1 MTKHQEAPASVG
13 GVAAKE
19 LMSIIDRLERLDQ
32 EIAGLNDDKKDIYSE
47 TKSRGYDTK
56 AIKAIIAERRKLEK
70 NADAFRETA
79 SMIELYKAAL
89 GMPSQID
96 LFNDPSA

>member
-1 MTKHQEAPASVG
+1 MTKHQEAPTAAG

-32 EIAGLNDDKKDIYSE
+32 EIAGLNDDKKDLYQE

-56 AIKAIIAERRKLEK
+56 AIKAIISERRQMEK
-70 NADAFRETA
+70 NPDGFRETQ
-79 SMIELYKAAL
+79 SLKELYKAAI
-89 GMPSQID
+89 GMPSQTN
-96 LFNDPSA
+96 LFDAP

>member
-1 MTKHQEAPASVG
+1 MSQHQSAPASVG

-32 EIAGLNDDKKDIYSE
+32 EIAGLNDDKKDLYQE
-47 TKSRGYDTK
+47 TKGRGYDTK

-70 NADAFRETA
+70 NPEAFNETA
-79 SMIELYKAAL
+79 SMIELYKAAI
-89 GMPSQID
+89 GMSSQID
-96 LFNDPSA
+96 LFHDPRE

>member
-1 MTKHQEAPASVG
+1 MTKHQEAPASSG

-19 LMSIIDRLERLDQ
+19 LAAIVERLERLDQ
-32 EIAGLNDDKKDIYSE
+32 EIAGLNDDKKDLYSE

-56 AIKAIIAERRKLEK
+56 AIKAIISERRQMEK
-70 NADAFRETA
+70 NPDGFRETE
-79 SMIELYKAAL
+79 SLKELYKAAL

>member
-32 EIAGLNDDKKDIYSE
+32 EIAGLNDDKKDLYQE
-47 TKSRGYDTK
+47 TKGRGYCTK
-56 AIKAIIAERRKLEK
+56 AIKAIISERRQLEK
-70 NADAFRETA
+70 NPDAFRETA
-79 SMIELYKAAL
+79 SLKELYKAAI
-89 GMPSQID
+89 GMSSQID
-96 LFNDPSA
+96 LFQDPSA

>member
-1 MTKHQEAPASVG
+1 MSQVQTG

-19 LMSIIDRLERLDQ
+19 LQLIVDRLERLDQ
-32 EIAGLNDDKKDIYSE
+32 EIAGLNDDKKDLYAE

-56 AIKAIIAERRKLEK
+56 AIKQIIAERRKMEK
-70 NADAFRETA
+70 NLEDYNSTA
-79 SMIELYKAAL
+79 SMVELYRAAL
-89 GMPSQID
+89 GMSSQID

>member
-1 MTKHQEAPASVG
+1 MTKHQTSPASSG

-19 LMSIIDRLERLDQ
+19 LAAIVERLERLDQ
-32 EIAGLNDDKKDIYSE
+32 EIAGLNDDKKDLYSE

-56 AIKAIIAERRKLEK
+56 AIKQIISERRKMEK
-70 NADAFRETA
+70 NLEDYNSTA
-79 SMIELYKAAL
+79 SMVELYRAAL
-89 GMPSQID
+89 GMSSQID

>member
-19 LMSIIDRLERLDQ
+19 LMSIIDRLERLDV
-32 EIAGLNDDKKDIYSE
+32 EIAGLNDDKKDLYQE

-56 AIKAIIAERRKLEK
+56 AIKSIIAERRKLEK
-70 NADAFRETA
+70 NPDAFKETA
-79 SMIELYKAAL
+79 SMIELYKAAI
-89 GMPSQID
+89 GMSSQID
-96 LFNDPSA
+96 LFDAP

>member
-32 EIAGLNDDKKDIYSE
+32 EIAGLNDDKKDLYQE
-47 TKSRGYDTK
+47 TKGRGYDTK
-56 AIKAIIAERRKLEK
+56 AIKAIIAERRKLEQ
-70 NADAFRETA
+70 NPDAFKETA
-79 SMIELYKAAL
+79 SMIELYKAAI
-89 GMPSQID
+89 GMSSQID